1 MQADFRVVL
10 DACVLANAG
19 VCDLFLRLAEPPRS
33 SSPRV
38 SEADRAAVFKAA
50 AEKEPGA
57 VKTSSGLIFR
67 TLSPGDGLSPKATS
81 VVKVHYQGTFID
93 GKVFDSSLQ
102 RGRPAEF
109 PLDGVIRCWTEGL
122 QRMKVGEKAKLV
134 CPPGIAYGDR
144 ATGSI
149 PPGSTLV
156 FEVELLQIVK

>member
-1 MQADFRVVL
+1 MKR
-10 DACVLANAG
+10 LAVGMMALAALALVPARTDAG
-19 VCDLFLRLAEPPRS
+19 VLEEKKKVDAY
-33 SSPRV
+33 
-38 SEADRAAVFKAA
+38 KAA

-156 FEVELLQIVK
+156 FEVVLAGVE

>member
-1 MQADFRVVL
+1 MKR
-10 DACVLANAG
+10 LAVGMMALAALALVPARTDAG
-19 VCDLFLRLAEPPRS
+19 VLEEKKKVDAY
-33 SSPRV
+33 
-38 SEADRAAVFKAA
+38 KAA